1 MVSSA
6 LAILIA
12 VYVLR
17 LRIRQ
22 IQKDKGMENTNDA
35 SNSTNSNTTVA
46 INSNSNENNT
56 TGREGREGEGRSM
69 EVNQQSRYNDFSTR
83 TINNATP
90 SNNGSLTA
98 VHPAMQQ
105 QQQGLGRVRST
116 RSQIVHNI
124 HEEHRKSQIGK
135 SSIKF

>member
-1 MVSSA
+1 M
-6 LAILIA
+6 AILIA

-22 IQKDKGMENTNDA
+22 IQKDKGIGNTNDA

-46 INSNSNENNT
+46 MNSNSNENNA
-56 TGREGREGEGRSM
+56 GREGEGRSM

-135 SSIKF
+135 

>member
-1 MVSSA
+1 M
-6 LAILIA
+6 AILIA
-12 VYVLR
+12 VWVLR

-46 INSNSNENNT
+46 MNSNSNENNA
-56 TGREGREGEGRSM
+56 GREGREGEGGSM
-69 EVNQQSRYNDFSTR
+69 EVNQHSRYNDFA
-83 TINNATP
+83 INNATP

>member
-1 MVSSA
+1 M
-6 LAILIA
+6 AILIA
-12 VYVLR
+12 VWVLR

-22 IQKDKGMENTNDA
+22 IQKDKGIGNTNDA

-46 INSNSNENNT
+46 MNSNSNENNA
-56 TGREGREGEGRSM
+56 GREGEGGSM
-69 EVNQQSRYNDFSTR
+69 EVNQHSRYNDFA
-83 TINNATP
+83 INNATP